1 MTQTRLKETV
11 TSLRLIPPEPAESR
25 LGRNRAR
32 CAIIHPPNAAD
43 LIPYSAKDLKYLWT
57 LWDEAQRRHQPGW
70 RYRHISVGAVGV
82 SLTGWLIHGM
92 GLSGPTPFGGIL
104 MLAGALVG
112 AWYCLK
118 SLRPKAL
125 RPVGVRVWPSP

>member
-11 TSLRLIPPEPAESR
+11 AAQTLISPEPSESR

-32 CAIIHPPNAAD
+32 CATIPPPNAAD

-57 LWDEAQRRHQPGW
+57 LWDEAQRRHQTGR
-70 RYRHISVGAVGV
+70 RYRRIYVGAGGV
-82 SLTGWLIHGM
+82 ILTGWLIHSM
-92 GLSGPTPFGGIL
+92 GLSGSTPAGGIL

-118 SLRPKAL
+118 SLRHPRHSA
-125 RPVGVRVWPSP
+125 P